1 LTRLLSWNVNG
12 LRAIHRK
19 GFREWFLE
27 EGPDILC
34 LQEIKAAADKIPGDL
49 KEIPGYR
56 AHFSPAERGGYSGVA
71 AWTRLEPRRVNRS
84 LEITRLD
91 REGRM
96 LELDFGSFVL
106 FNVYF
111 PNGGR
116 SQERLQYKLDF
127 YETFLAYVARIKR
140 RRVAICGDFNTAHHE
155 IDLARPRENL
165 KNSGFLPEERVYLDR
180 LEEHGFT
187 DTFRMF
193 NAEGGNYTW
202 WDYQTRAR
210 ERNVGWRIDYFFV
223 SRLLKGRVSA
233 ASILPEVMGSDHCPV
248 ELELDL

>member
-1 LTRLLSWNVNG
+1 
-12 LRAIHRK
+12 
-19 GFREWFLE
+19 
-27 EGPDILC
+27 
-34 LQEIKAAADKIPGDL
+34 
-49 KEIPGYR
+49 
-56 AHFSPAERGGYSGVA
+56 
-71 AWTRLEPRRVNRS
+71 
-84 LEITRLD
+84 
-91 REGRM
+91 M